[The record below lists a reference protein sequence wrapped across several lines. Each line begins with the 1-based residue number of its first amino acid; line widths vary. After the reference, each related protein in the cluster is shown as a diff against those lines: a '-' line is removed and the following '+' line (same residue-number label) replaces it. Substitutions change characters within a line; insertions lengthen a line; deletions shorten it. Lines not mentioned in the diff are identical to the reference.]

1 MAEAAN
7 LVGKLEA
14 DVEIKSSAE
23 KFYHMWAG
31 RVHDLPK
38 ATPDKI
44 QNCELQE
51 GDWGKVGSVV
61 IWSYV
66 IGKSLVEEVEREKN
80 LITFRVIK
88 SDLLKMYKSFVST
101 IQVTPKH
108 GGPGGIVHWDLEYE
122 KVSEEV
128 GHPESHLQDKF
139 YKLVVIS
146 RSLKKL
152 KGSWIL
158 QLLMSVVRFL
168 VAAIPFTPFVVRSLS
183 DAETRNSGIELGS
196 LGYLMQALGLLTT
209 DAGRASFISIFTIIV
224 EFSGSSPCVGQ
235 NISHELKL
243 RKISYLYSA
252 MSVCTQT
259 CVIAPLRC
267 REEIDCTSVSDKG
280 RRFSTSPIVVR
291 SRKDASTLLEK

>member
-23 KFYHMWAG
+23 KFHHMWAG

-44 QNCELQE
+44 QNYGVATVCK
-51 GDWGKVGSVV
+51 DR
-61 IWSYV
+61 
-66 IGKSLVEEVEREKN
+66 VEEVEREKN

-128 GHPESHLQDKF
+128 GHPESHLQ
-139 YKLVVIS
+139 L
-146 RSLKKL
+146 
-152 KGSWIL
+152 
-158 QLLMSVVRFL
+158 SVEVSKD
-168 VAAIPFTPFVVRSLS
+168 I
-183 DAETRNSGIELGS
+183 DE
-196 LGYLMQALGLLTT
+196 YLLT
-209 DAGRASFISIFTIIV
+209 
-224 EFSGSSPCVGQ
+224 E
-235 NISHELKL
+235 
-243 RKISYLYSA
+243 
-252 MSVCTQT
+252 
-259 CVIAPLRC
+259 
-267 REEIDCTSVSDKG
+267 
-280 RRFSTSPIVVR
+280 
-291 SRKDASTLLEK
+291 

>member
-23 KFYHMWAG
+23 KFHHMWAG

-51 GDWGKVGSVV
+51 GDWGKVDGVATV
-61 IWSYV
+61 C
-66 IGKSLVEEVEREKN
+66 KDRVEEVEREKN

-128 GHPESHLQDKF
+128 GHPESHLQ
-139 YKLVVIS
+139 L
-146 RSLKKL
+146 
-152 KGSWIL
+152 
-158 QLLMSVVRFL
+158 SVEVSKD
-168 VAAIPFTPFVVRSLS
+168 I
-183 DAETRNSGIELGS
+183 DE
-196 LGYLMQALGLLTT
+196 YLLT
-209 DAGRASFISIFTIIV
+209 
-224 EFSGSSPCVGQ
+224 E
-235 NISHELKL
+235 
-243 RKISYLYSA
+243 
-252 MSVCTQT
+252 
-259 CVIAPLRC
+259 
-267 REEIDCTSVSDKG
+267 
-280 RRFSTSPIVVR
+280 
-291 SRKDASTLLEK
+291 